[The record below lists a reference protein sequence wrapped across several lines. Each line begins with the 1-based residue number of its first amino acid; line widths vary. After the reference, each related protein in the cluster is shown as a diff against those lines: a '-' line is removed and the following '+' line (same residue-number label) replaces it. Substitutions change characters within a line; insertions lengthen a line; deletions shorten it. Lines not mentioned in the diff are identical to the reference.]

1 MIGDRFTTPFTEHA
15 LDWTARRQ
23 KVLSSNLAN
32 VDTPGFR
39 ARDMSFEPAIHNATP
54 LKTTSAQHIGMPA
67 VEDSVRTF
75 EVETTVRKANGN
87 SVDLDRE
94 LSAAVKNGVQYL
106 TLIQFVNQKLR
117 TIRSGI
123 SEGGRV

>member
-1 MIGDRFTTPFTEHA
+1 MIGDKFTTPFVEHA
-15 LDWTARRQ
+15 LDWTAHRQ

-39 ARDMSFEPAIHNATP
+39 ARDMSFEPAQLHDAP
-54 LKTTSAQHIGMPA
+54 LKTTSAKHIAIPA
-67 VEDSVRTF
+67 AEDSVRTF
-75 EVETTVRKANGN
+75 EVETTAVKANGN

-106 TLIQFVNQKLR
+106 TLVQFVNQKLR

-123 SEGGRV
+123 SEGGRI